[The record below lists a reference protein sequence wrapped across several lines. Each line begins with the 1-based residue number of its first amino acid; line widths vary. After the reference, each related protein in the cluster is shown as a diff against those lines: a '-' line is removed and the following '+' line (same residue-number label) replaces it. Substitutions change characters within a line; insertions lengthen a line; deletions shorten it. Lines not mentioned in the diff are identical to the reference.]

1 VYWGRLGVIVPA
13 DARRSIRRRK
23 VSDALIG
30 TLPDHLHP
38 VLRRVYAARQ
48 VTAGQIRPSLSGLIQ
63 ISELKAASAAA
74 ERLADSLVRRE
85 RVLVLGDFDADGA
98 TATALSVSSL
108 RAMGFP
114 DVRYMVPNR
123 FEYGYGLSP
132 QIVDQVAKHSPALII
147 TVDNGVSSVDG
158 VRRAQDLGMEVLVTD
173 HHLPGARIPDA
184 EFIVN
189 PNLPSESFP
198 SKSLCGVGVV
208 FYLLAA
214 LSRVLAH
221 RGLLPEAR
229 GRAIVTDGLD
239 LVALGTVADLV
250 PLDYNNRIL
259 VAEGIRRLRAGRTRP
274 GLRALFSVSGRRL
287 ANAQSSD
294 LGFAIAPRLNA
305 AGRLTDMSLGIDCL
319 LAESDDQARRQAR
332 QLNELNQ
339 ERRAL
344 QARMEVDAGVHL
356 QAARELID
364 QGVDQGVEQ
373 AGEGGNGVST
383 GNAYCLYDDRWHEGV
398 VGLVATRMKDHAR
411 RPVIA
416 FADSIEAGLL
426 KGSARSVAGVH
437 IRDVLDAVAARHPGI
452 VQKFG
457 GHAMA
462 AGLTLK
468 RSDLELFREAFDHEV
483 SRYSDIL
490 SEPDVIWTD
499 GELSADETQIDLA
512 ETLGAGGPWG
522 QGFSE
527 PVFDNELEVV
537 GHRVLKDRHLKLQVR
552 HPGDH
557 RTIDAIAFNQ
567 SELPDITNG
576 SSVRFAYRLEINEF
590 HNRRTA
596 QLVVEHMQSA

>member
-1 VYWGRLGVIVPA
+1 MTAPV
-13 DARRSIRRRK
+13 DATRSIRRRE
-23 VSDALIG
+23 VSEPLIG
-30 TLPDHLHP
+30 TLPDHLDP
-38 VLRRVYAARQ
+38 VLRRVYAARR
-48 VTAGQIRPSLSGLIQ
+48 VTADQIRPSLSGLIQ
-63 ISELKAASAAA
+63 ISELKAAHAAA
-74 ERLADSLVRRE
+74 ERLADSLNRRE
-85 RVLVLGDFDADGA
+85 RILILGDFDADGA
-98 TATALSVSSL
+98 TATALSVSGL

-114 DVRYMVPNR
+114 DVMYMVPNR
-123 FEYGYGLSP
+123 FKYGYGLSP
-132 QIVDQVAKHSPALII
+132 QIVDQAAKHSPALII

-158 VRRAQDLGMEVLVTD
+158 VRRAHDLGIEVLVTD

-189 PNLPSESFP
+189 PNLPTESFP
-198 SKSLCGVGVV
+198 SKCLCGVGVV

-214 LSRVLAH
+214 LCRVLAN
-221 RGLLPEAR
+221 RGLLPEEQ
-229 GRAIVTDGLD
+229 GRAIVTAGLD

-259 VAEGIRRLRAGRTRP
+259 VAEGIRRLRGNHTRP

-287 ANAQSSD
+287 ADAQSSD

-319 LAESDDQARRQAR
+319 LAESDDQARRLAQ
-332 QLNELNQ
+332 QLDDLNR

-344 QARMEVDAGVHL
+344 QASMEVDAGVHL
-356 QAARELID
+356 QAAR
-364 QGVDQGVEQ
+364 QSVEQ
-373 AGEGGNGVST
+373 AAERTSN
-383 GNAYCLYDDRWHEGV
+383 GNAYSLYDDRWHEGV
-398 VGLVATRMKDHAR
+398 VGLVANRMKDYAR

-416 FADSIEAGLL
+416 FADSTEAGVL

-437 IRDVLDAVAARHPGI
+437 IRDVLDAVAARHPDV

-468 RSDLELFREAFDHEV
+468 RSDLELFREAFDREV
-483 SRYSDIL
+483 SRYSDVL
-490 SEPDVIWTD
+490 SQPDVILTD
-499 GELSADETQIDLA
+499 GALTADEMQIDLA
-512 ETLGAGGPWG
+512 ETLSAGGPWG
-522 QGFSE
+522 QGFPE

-537 GHRVLKDRHLKLQVR
+537 GHRVLKERHLKLQVR
-552 HPGDH
+552 HRGDH

-567 SELPDITNG
+567 SELPRFTNG
-576 SSVRFAYRLEINEF
+576 TLVRFVYKLEINEF
-590 HNRRTA
+590 RDRRTA